1 MITALASLLL
11 AATAAAPPAA
21 RPSPVAAPSS
31 LRPALVLALTID
43 QFRYDY
49 LTRFRSEYT
58 AGLRRLLDRGAV
70 FTRARYQHFPTVT
83 AIGHSTYMSGALP
96 AVSGI
101 IGNDWYDRAAARTVT
116 SVSDPAEKIVGGTGG
131 TGEGASPRRM
141 LVSTVGDE
149 LKIATGSRSKV
160 IGLSLKDRSAI
171 LPAGH
176 MADLA
181 LWYDAQTGRFVTSSF
196 YAAALPDWVARFDE
210 ERKADAY
217 LGTSWKGGVLPREAG
232 PAYYG
237 AVYGSPFGNDV
248 LEALAERAVEAER
261 LGQRG
266 ETDLL
271 ALSFSSNDAVGHEKG
286 PDSPEVHDVSVRT
299 DQALGRLFSLLEARI
314 GMRNVLVVLTADHGV
329 APLPETDA
337 ARRMPG
343 GRLAPGAVRDAVQA
357 ALGQRFGE
365 GQWIVS
371 TSDHSLYLDRK
382 LVAAKKLDLDAVQ
395 DAARAAAEGLPHV
408 LRAYTLHELLAG
420 TATADPVGGPVAR
433 SVQAQRTADVQVLLE
448 PYWMFGT
455 KGTTHGSVY
464 GYDTHVPVIFMG
476 PGIRPGLYRREI
488 TVNDVAP
495 TLAEILGVE
504 TPSGAAGR
512 VLDEVLALR

>member
-1 MITALASLLL
+1 MSTALVSLLL
-11 AATAAAPPAA
+11 AATTAAAPAS
-21 RPSPVAAPSS
+21 RPSP
-31 LRPALVLALTID
+31 RPAAVPARPKLVLALAID

-58 AGLRRLLDRGAV
+58 GGLRRLLDGGAV

-83 AIGHSTYMSGALP
+83 AIGHSTYLSGALP

-101 IGNDWYDRAAARTVT
+101 IGNDWYERATGRTVT
-116 SVSDPAEKIVGGTGG
+116 SVLDQAEKIVGGA
-131 TGEGASPRRM
+131 GEGASPRRM

-149 LKIATGSRSKV
+149 LKIASAHSKV

-181 LWYDAQTGRFVTSSF
+181 LWYDAQTGRFVSSTF
-196 YAAALPDWVARFDE
+196 YVPALPEWVTRFE
-210 ERKADAY
+210 GEHLADSYRGAN
-217 LGTSWKGGVLPREAG
+217 WQGGELSKEAG

-237 AVYGSPFGNDV
+237 ALYGSPFGNDL

-271 ALSFSSNDAVGHEKG
+271 TLSFSSNDAVGHEYG
-286 PDSPEVHDVSVRT
+286 PDSPQVRDVSVRT
-299 DQALGRLFSLLEARI
+299 DQALGRFFSFLDRRV

-329 APLPETDA
+329 APLPEIEA

-343 GRLAPGAVRDAVQA
+343 GRVAAGTVRQAVQN
-357 ALGQRFGE
+357 ALAQRWGE
-365 GQWIVS
+365 GQWVVS
-371 TSDHSLYLDRK
+371 PSDHSIYLDRK
-382 LVAAKKLDLDAVQ
+382 LIAEKKLSLAAVQ
-395 DAARAAAEGLPHV
+395 DAAREAAEAVPHV
-408 LRAYTLHELLAG
+408 LRAYTLHDLLAG
-420 TATADPVGGPVAR
+420 TPSGDYFGRGVVN
-433 SVQAQRTADVQVLLE
+433 SVQPQRTADVQVILE
-448 PYWMFGT
+448 PYWMFSAR
-455 KGTTHGSVY
+455 GTTHGSLY
-464 GYDTHVPVIFMG
+464 GYDTHVPIIFMG
-476 PGIRPGLYRREI
+476 PGIRPGTYRQEI

-495 TLAEILGVE
+495 TLTDLLGVE

-512 VLDEVLALR
+512 VLDEVLAGR

>member
-1 MITALASLLL
+1 MTIALASLLL
-11 AATAAAPPAA
+11 AATAAAAPAA
-21 RPSPVAAPSS
+21 PPSPSPASA
-31 LRPALVLALTID
+31 LARPKLVLAVAID

-49 LTRFRSEYT
+49 LTRFRSDYT
-58 AGLRRLLDRGAV
+58 GGLRRLLDGGAV
-70 FTRARYQHFPTVT
+70 FTRARFQHFPTVT
-83 AIGHSTYMSGALP
+83 AIGHSTYLSGALP

-101 IGNDWYDRAAARTVT
+101 IGNDWYDRAAGRSVT
-116 SVSDPAEKIVGGTGG
+116 SVSDPAERIVGGA
-131 TGEGASPRRM
+131 GEGASPRRM

-149 LKIATGSRSKV
+149 LKIATSSKSKV

-181 LWYDAQTGRFVTSSF
+181 LWYDAQTGRFVSSTF
-196 YAAALPDWVARFDE
+196 YGPALPDWVTRFDD

-217 LGTSWKGGVLPREAG
+217 RGVSWKGGELPREAG
-232 PAYYG
+232 PALYG
-237 AVYGSPFGNDV
+237 AVYGSPFGNDL
-248 LEALAERAVEAER
+248 LEALAERAVDAER

-271 ALSFSSNDAVGHEKG
+271 ALSFSSNDAVGHDKG
-286 PDSPEVHDVSVRT
+286 PDSPEVRDISVRT
-299 DQALGRLFSLLEARI
+299 DAALGRFFSHLDARI
-314 GMRNVLVVLTADHGV
+314 GMRNVLVTLTADHGV
-329 APLPETDA
+329 APLPEVEA

-343 GRLAPGAVRDAVQA
+343 GRLVAGTVREAVQA
-357 ALGQRFGE
+357 ALVRRFGE
-365 GQWIVS
+365 GQWVVS
-371 TSDHSLYLDRK
+371 PSDHSIYIDRN
-382 LVAAKKLDLDAVQ
+382 LVAAKKLDLDQVQ
-395 DAARAAAEGLPHV
+395 DAAKAAAEGLPRV
-408 LRAYTLHELLAG
+408 LRAYTLHELLSGVGAG
-420 TATADPVGGPVAR
+420 DPLGGDLVN

-448 PYWMFGT
+448 PYWMFAAM
-455 KGTTHGSVY
+455 GTTHGSVF

-476 PGIRPGLYRREI
+476 PGIRPGTYRRDI

-512 VLDEVLALR
+512 VLDEVLASH

>member
-1 MITALASLLL
+1 V
-11 AATAAAPPAA
+11 
-21 RPSPVAAPSS
+21 RPK
-31 LRPALVLALTID
+31 LVLAVAID

-58 AGLRRLLDRGAV
+58 GGLRDLLDRGAV
-70 FTRARYQHFPTVT
+70 FTRARFQHFPTVT
-83 AIGHSTYMSGALP
+83 AIGHSTYLSGALP
-96 AVSGI
+96 AMSGI
-101 IGNDWYDRAAARTVT
+101 IGNDWYDRATGRSVT
-116 SVSDPAEKIVGGTGG
+116 SVSDPAEKIVGGA
-131 TGEGASPRRM
+131 GEGASPRRM

-149 LKIATGSRSKV
+149 LKIATSSKSRV

-181 LWYDAQTGRFVTSSF
+181 LWYDAQTGRFVSSTF
-196 YAAALPDWVARFDE
+196 YGPALPDWVTRFDE
-210 ERKADAY
+210 ERKADGYGGA
-217 LGTSWKGGVLPREAG
+217 TWKGGELPKEAG
-232 PAYYG
+232 PALYG
-237 AVYGSPFGNDV
+237 AVYGSPFGNDL

-271 ALSFSSNDAVGHEKG
+271 TLSFSSNDSVGHDKG
-286 PDSPEVHDVSVRT
+286 PDSPEVRDISVRT
-299 DQALGRLFSLLEARI
+299 DQALGRLFSYLDARI
-314 GMRNVLVVLTADHGV
+314 GMGNVLVTLTADHGV
-329 APLPETDA
+329 APVPEVEA

-343 GRLAPGAVRDAVQA
+343 GRLAAGTVRDAVQA
-357 ALGQRFGE
+357 ALAQRFGE
-365 GQWIVS
+365 GQWVVS
-371 TSDHSLYLDRK
+371 PSDHSIYIDHK
-382 LVAAKKLDLDAVQ
+382 LVAAKKLDLDQAQ
-395 DAARAAAEGLPHV
+395 DAAKAAAEAVPHV

-420 TATADPVGGPVAR
+420 AATGDPVGGYLGN
-433 SVQAQRTADVQVLLE
+433 SVQVQRTADVQVVLE
-448 PYWMFGT
+448 PYWMFAA
-455 KGTTHGSVY
+455 KGTTHGSVF

-476 PGIRPGLYRREI
+476 PGIRPGTYRREI

-512 VLDEVLALR
+512 VLDEVLAIR

>member
-1 MITALASLLL
+1 MTTALVSLLL
-11 AATAAAPPAA
+11 AATTAAAPAS
-21 RPSPVAAPSS
+21 RPSP
-31 LRPALVLALTID
+31 RPAAVPARPKLVLALAID

-49 LTRFRSEYT
+49 LTRFRSDYT
-58 AGLRRLLDRGAV
+58 GGLRRLLDGGAV

-83 AIGHSTYMSGALP
+83 AIGHSTYLSGALP

-101 IGNDWYDRAAARTVT
+101 IGNDWYERGAGRTVT
-116 SVSDPAEKIVGGTGG
+116 SVLDQAEKIVGGA
-131 TGEGASPRRM
+131 GEGASPRRM

-149 LKIATGSRSKV
+149 LKIASARSKV

-181 LWYDAQTGRFVTSSF
+181 LWYDAQTGRFVSSTF
-196 YAAALPDWVARFDE
+196 YVPTLPEWVTRFE
-210 ERKADAY
+210 GERLADSYRGAK
-217 LGTSWKGGVLPREAG
+217 WQGGELPKEAG

-237 AVYGSPFGNDV
+237 AVYGSPFGNEL

-271 ALSFSSNDAVGHEKG
+271 TLSFSSNDAVGHEYG
-286 PDSPEVHDVSVRT
+286 PDSPQVRDVSVRT
-299 DQALGRLFSLLEARI
+299 DQVLGRFFSFLDRRV

-329 APLPETDA
+329 APLPEIEA

-343 GRLAPGAVRDAVQA
+343 GRVPAGSVRQAVQN
-357 ALGQRFGE
+357 ALAQRWGE
-365 GQWIVS
+365 GQWVVS
-371 TSDHSLYLDRK
+371 PSDHSIYLDRK
-382 LVAAKKLDLDAVQ
+382 LIAEKKLSLAAVQ
-395 DAARAAAEGLPHV
+395 DAAREAAEAVPHV
-408 LRAYTLHELLAG
+408 LRAYTLHDLLAG
-420 TATADPVGGPVAR
+420 TPSGDYFGRGVVN
-433 SVQAQRTADVQVLLE
+433 SVQPQRTADVQVILE
-448 PYWMFGT
+448 PYWMFSAR
-455 KGTTHGSVY
+455 GTTHGSLY
-464 GYDTHVPVIFMG
+464 GYDTHVPIIFMG
-476 PGIRPGLYRREI
+476 PGIRPGTYRQEI

-495 TLAEILGVE
+495 TLTDLLGVE

-512 VLDEVLALR
+512 VLDEVLAGH

>member
-1 MITALASLLL
+1 MIRPLASVLL
-11 AATAAAPPAA
+11 AVTAAAAPACSHRVPA
-21 RPSPVAAPSS
+21 PVSGRPK
-31 LRPALVLALTID
+31 LVLALTID

-58 AGLRRLLDRGAV
+58 AGLRRLIDRGAV

-101 IGNDWYDRAAARTVT
+101 IGNDWYDRAAGRTVT
-116 SVSDPAEKIVGGTGG
+116 SVSDPAEKIVGGS
-131 TGEGASPRRM
+131 GEGASPRRM

-160 IGLSLKDRSAI
+160 VGLSLKDRSAI

-181 LWYDAQTGRFVTSSF
+181 LWYDPQTGRFVTSTF
-196 YAAALPDWVARFDE
+196 YAATLPDWVARFDDE
-210 ERKADAY
+210 GKTDAY
-217 LGTSWKGGVLPREAG
+217 RGSTWAGGALPGEAG
-232 PAYYG
+232 PALYD
-237 AVYGSPFGNDV
+237 AVYASPFGNDL
-248 LEALAERAVEAER
+248 LEALAERTVEAER

-266 ETDLL
+266 ESDLL

-286 PDSPEVHDVSVRT
+286 PDSPEVHDISVRT
-299 DQALGRLFSLLEARI
+299 DQALGRLFSYLEARV

-329 APLPETDA
+329 APLPEMDA
-337 ARRMPG
+337 QRRMPG
-343 GRLAPGAVRDAVQA
+343 GRLGPGAVRDAVQA
-357 ALGQRFGE
+357 ALAQRFGQ

-382 LVAAKKLDLDAVQ
+382 LVAAKKLDVDAVQ
-395 DAARAAAEGLPHV
+395 DAARTTAEGLPHV

-420 TATADPVGGPVAR
+420 TAAGDPLGAPVAR
-433 SVQAQRTADVQVLLE
+433 SAQAQRTADVQVLLE

-455 KGTTHGSVY
+455 KGTTHGSVH
-464 GYDTHVPVIFMG
+464 GYDTHVPLIFMG
-476 PGIRPGLYRREI
+476 PGIRPGVHRHEV

>member
-1 MITALASLLL
+1 MTTALASLLL
-11 AATAAAPPAA
+11 AATAAATPAA
-21 RPSPVAAPSS
+21 RPTPAPVPA
-31 LRPALVLALTID
+31 RPKLVLAVAID

-58 AGLRRLLDRGAV
+58 GGLRRLLDQGAV
-70 FTRARYQHFPTVT
+70 FTRARFQHFPTVT
-83 AIGHSTYMSGALP
+83 AIGHSTYLSGALP

-101 IGNDWYDRAAARTVT
+101 IGNDWYDRATGRSVT
-116 SVSDPAEKIVGGTGG
+116 SVSDPAEKIVGGA
-131 TGEGASPRRM
+131 GEGASPRRM

-149 LKIATGSRSKV
+149 LKIATASKSKV

-176 MADLA
+176 MADLV
-181 LWYDAQTGRFVTSSF
+181 LWYDAQTGRFVTSTF
-196 YAAALPDWVARFDE
+196 YAAVLPDWVARLND

-217 LGTSWKGGVLPREAG
+217 RGVSWKGGELPREAG
-232 PAYYG
+232 PALYG
-237 AVYGSPFGNDV
+237 AVYGSPFGNDL

-271 ALSFSSNDAVGHEKG
+271 TLSFSSNDAVGHDKG
-286 PDSPEVHDVSVRT
+286 PDSPEVRDISVRT
-299 DQALGRLFSLLEARI
+299 DAALGRFFSYLDARI
-314 GMRNVLVVLTADHGV
+314 GMRNVLVTLTADHGV
-329 APLPETDA
+329 APLPEVEA

-343 GRLAPGAVRDAVQA
+343 GRLPAGTVRDAVQA
-357 ALGQRFGE
+357 SLVQRFGE
-365 GQWIVS
+365 GQWVVS
-371 TSDHSLYLDRK
+371 PSDHSIYIDRK
-382 LVAAKKLDLDAVQ
+382 LVAAKKLDLDQVQ
-395 DAARAAAEGLPHV
+395 DAAKEAAEGLPHV
-408 LRAYTLHELLAG
+408 LRAYTLHELLSG
-420 TATADPVGGPVAR
+420 SVSDDPVGRDLAN
-433 SVQAQRTADVQVLLE
+433 SVSAQRTGDVEVLLE
-448 PYWMFGT
+448 PYWMFAA
-455 KGTTHGSVY
+455 KGTTHGSVF

-476 PGIRPGLYRREI
+476 AGIRPGTYRRDI

-512 VLDEVLALR
+512 VLDEVLASR

>member
-1 MITALASLLL
+1 MTTALASLLL
-11 AATAAAPPAA
+11 AATAAAPPVA
-21 RPSPVAAPSS
+21 RPSPAVAASPS
-31 LRPALVLALTID
+31 LRPKLVLALTIA

-83 AIGHSTYMSGALP
+83 AIGHSTYLSGALP
-96 AVSGI
+96 ALSGI
-101 IGNDWYDRAAARTVT
+101 IGNDWYDRTSGRTVT
-116 SVSDPAEKIVGGTGG
+116 SVSDPAEKIVGG

-149 LKIATGSRSKV
+149 LKIATASRSKV
-160 IGLSLKDRSAI
+160 IGLSLKDRSAV

-181 LWYDAQTGRFVTSSF
+181 LWYDAQTGRFVTSTF
-196 YAAALPDWVARFDE
+196 YAAALPDWVARFDD

-217 LGTSWKGGVLPREAG
+217 LGQTWKGGLLAKEAG

-237 AVYGSPFGNDV
+237 AVYGSPFGNDL

-286 PDSPEVHDVSVRT
+286 PDSPEVHDISVRT
-299 DQALGRLFSLLEARI
+299 DQALGRLFSYLDARI
-314 GMRNVLVVLTADHGV
+314 GMRNVLAVLTADHGV

-337 ARRMPG
+337 TRRMPG
-343 GRLAPGAVRDAVQA
+343 GRLGPGAVRDAVQA
-357 ALGQRFGE
+357 ALVQRFGE

-382 LVAAKKLDLDAVQ
+382 LVAAKKLDVDAVQ
-395 DAARAAAEGLPHV
+395 DAAKAAAEGLPHV

-420 TATADPVGGPVAR
+420 AVAGDPVGGPVAR
-433 SVQAQRTADVQVLLE
+433 SVQSQRTADVQVLLE
-448 PYWMFGT
+448 PYWMFGAR
-455 KGTTHGSVY
+455 GTTHGSVY

-476 PGIRPGLYRREI
+476 PGIRPGTYRHEI

-512 VLDEVLALR
+512 VLDEVLALH

>member
-1 MITALASLLL
+1 MIRPLASVLL
-11 AATAAAPPAA
+11 AVTAAAAPACSHRVPAPVSA
-21 RPSPVAAPSS
+21 RPK
-31 LRPALVLALTID
+31 LVLALAID

-58 AGLRRLLDRGAV
+58 AGLRRLLDQGAV
-70 FTRARYQHFPTVT
+70 FTRARFQHFPTVT
-83 AIGHSTYMSGALP
+83 ALGHSTYMSGALP

-101 IGNDWYDRAAARTVT
+101 IGNDWYDRTTGRTVT
-116 SVSDPAEKIVGGTGG
+116 SVSDPAEKIVGGTGEG
-131 TGEGASPRRM
+131 TSPRRM

-149 LKIATGSRSKV
+149 LKIATASRSKV
-160 IGLSLKDRSAI
+160 IGLSLKDRSAV

-181 LWYDAQTGRFVTSSF
+181 LWYDAQTGLFVSSTF
-196 YAAALPDWVARFDE
+196 YGPTLPEWVTRFDH

-217 LGTSWKGGVLPREAG
+217 RGVSWKGGELPKETG
-232 PAYYG
+232 PALYG
-237 AVYGSPFGNDV
+237 AVYSSPFGNDL
-248 LEALAERAVEAER
+248 LEALAERAVDAER

-271 ALSFSSNDAVGHEKG
+271 TLSFSSNDAVGHEKG
-286 PDSPEVHDVSVRT
+286 PDSPEVHDISVRT
-299 DQALGRLFSLLEARI
+299 DQALGRLFSYLDARI
-314 GMRNVLVVLTADHGV
+314 GMRDVLVVLTADHGV

-337 ARRMPG
+337 QRRMPG
-343 GRLAPGAVRDAVQA
+343 GRLGPGAVRDAVQA
-357 ALGQRFGE
+357 ALVQRFGE

-371 TSDHSLYLDRK
+371 TSDHSLYFDRK

-408 LRAYTLHELLAG
+408 LRAYTLHELLSGAV
-420 TATADPVGGPVAR
+420 ADDPLGAPVAR

-464 GYDTHVPVIFMG
+464 GYDTHVPVIFLG
-476 PGIRPGLYRREI
+476 PGIRPGRYRHEI

-495 TLAEILGVE
+495 TLAEILDVE